1 LNKGGIALKKLRGI
15 VLFLLL
21 TSLIT
26 GCFRS
31 TKNNATPEEILK
43 DNPNADFF
51 IIDNTVYKNAEDV
64 QWVKDISIKEG
75 SALGRIN
82 KTKVKRNFK
91 NWNATVLSIS
101 TEIYK
106 FQGRDDIVLAKKDDK
121 YIPYIRY
128 VEG

>member
-1 LNKGGIALKKLRGI
+1 MKKLKGV

-21 TSLIT
+21 ASLIT

-31 TKNNATPEEILK
+31 TKKTATPEAVLK
-43 DNPNADFF
+43 TNTNADFF
-51 IIDNTVYKNAEDV
+51 IMENTVYKNAEDV
-64 QWVKDISIKEG
+64 QWVKDIPLKKG
-75 SALGRIN
+75 NFLGKTN

-91 NWNATVLSIS
+91 NWNATSLDIG
-101 TEIYK
+101 TEVYK
-106 FQGRDDIVLAKKDDK
+106 LEGREDIVLAKKEDK

>member
-1 LNKGGIALKKLRGI
+1 MKKLRGI
-15 VLFLLL
+15 VLLLLL

-31 TKNNATPEEILK
+31 TKNNAIPEEVLK
-43 DNPNADFF
+43 ENANGDFL
-51 IIDNTVYKNAEDV
+51 IIDNTVYKNVEDV
-64 QWVKDISIKEG
+64 QWVRDISVKEG
-75 SALGRIN
+75 SVLGRIN

-91 NWNATVLSIS
+91 NWNATVLGVG

-106 FQGRDDIVLAKKDDK
+106 VEDRQDIVLAKKDDK
-121 YIPYIRY
+121 YIPYIKY

>member
-1 LNKGGIALKKLRGI
+1 MKKLKGV

-21 TSLIT
+21 ASLIT

-31 TKNNATPEEILK
+31 TKNTATPEEVLK
-43 DNPNADFF
+43 TDTNADFF
-51 IIDNTVYKNAEDV
+51 IMENTVYKNAEDV
-64 QWVKDISIKEG
+64 QWVKDISVKDINL
-75 SALGRIN
+75 LGRIN

-91 NWNATVLSIS
+91 NWNATVLGVG

-106 FQGRDDIVLAKKDDK
+106 LEDRQDIVLAKKDDK
-121 YIPYIRY
+121 YIPYIKY

>member
-1 LNKGGIALKKLRGI
+1 MKRLRGI

-31 TKNNATPEEILK
+31 TKNNATSEVLLK
-43 DNPNADFF
+43 TNTNADFF
-51 IIDNTVYKNAEDV
+51 IMDNTVYKNAIDID
-64 QWVKDISIKEG
+64 WVKGISVKEG

-91 NWNATVLSIS
+91 NWNATVLGVG

-106 FQGRDDIVLAKKDDK
+106 LEDRQDIVLAKKDDK
-121 YIPYIRY
+121 YIPYIKY